1 MGVTVV
7 GILAIFCFS
16 GTPWV
21 LGAESSLLLLD
32 LKGADSQS
40 RIKTAYNAKAESVQ
54 NDQGQSILRVQAPV
68 SPHWPGITLP
78 APNGVWDLSNFAA
91 VEIKVRNT
99 GQEPLPLGS
108 RVDNAGADGSK
119 NCATA
124 GEKVAP
130 GETVTL
136 RLPLGSAPWRLSKPL
151 KLNGMRGAPAFN
163 EPIDPAKVTQI
174 LVFLNNPK
182 TEHTFEILGI
192 RAVGQAQTLDSDTFI
207 PFIDCYGQFKHATW
221 PGKIQSD
228 ADFQTR
234 QADEEKDLRAY
245 PGSEAWDKWGGWA
258 KGPQLKATGF
268 FRVEKKG
275 DTWWLVDPDGRLF
288 WSHGVD
294 CVTAGNAVTPV
305 TDRESYFTELPQ
317 AGSPFERFYGTA
329 SWAPHGF
336 YKGKSSYRT
345 FNFTASNLQRKYGAE
360 SYRAFADLAHRR
372 LRSWGMNTI
381 ANWSDASIFEMR
393 RTPYTQ
399 TVHINNPP
407 LLEGSE
413 GYWGKFYDVFD
424 PAFREQVRRGMEG
437 QRGKSAGDPWCLGYF
452 VDNEL
457 SWGGNDLNL
466 AKWTIASPA
475 GQKAKLAFLD
485 DLKAKYGTVD
495 KLNAAWGTS
504 HASWEAW
511 IESRAVPES
520 DGAKGDL
527 GDFSTRMAETYFQVC
542 REEVKRVAPDTLYLG
557 CRFAEHNDRA
567 VRAAA
572 KSCDVISF
580 NFYTENVVNVKLP
593 DGVDKP
599 IVVGEFHFGALDRG
613 MFHTGL
619 RGAANQEERA
629 WKYKNYVEGAL
640 RHPNIVGTHWFQ
652 YGDQATT
659 GRGDGENYQ
668 IGFLDVCDTPYPEIV
683 QASREVGE
691 ELYSLRK

>member
-1 MGVTVV
+1 
-7 GILAIFCFS
+7 
-16 GTPWV
+16 
-21 LGAESSLLLLD
+21 
-32 LKGADSQS
+32 
-40 RIKTAYNAKAESVQ
+40 
-54 NDQGQSILRVQAPV
+54 
-68 SPHWPGITLP
+68 
-78 APNGVWDLSNFAA
+78 
-91 VEIKVRNT
+91 
-99 GQEPLPLGS
+99 
-108 RVDNAGADGSK
+108 
-119 NCATA
+119 
-124 GEKVAP
+124 
-130 GETVTL
+130 
-136 RLPLGSAPWRLSKPL
+136 
-151 KLNGMRGAPAFN
+151 MRGAPAFN
-163 EPIDPAKVTQI
+163 EPIDPAKVTQV

-182 TEHTFEILGI
+182 SDHTFEVLDI
-192 RAVGQAQTLDSDTFI
+192 RAVGQVQTLDSDTFI
-207 PFIDCYGQFKHATW
+207 PFIDRYGQFKHAAW

-234 QADEEKDLRAY
+234 RDEEEKDLKAH

-294 CVTAGNAVTPV
+294 CVCAWNATTPV
-305 TDRESYFTELPQ
+305 TDRESYFAELPQ

-329 SWAPHGF
+329 NWAPHGF
-336 YKGKSSYRT
+336 YKGKPSYRT
-345 FNFTASNLQRKYGAE
+345 FNFTAANLQRKYGEE
-360 SYRAFADLAHRR
+360 SSRVFADLSHRR

-399 TVHINNPP
+399 TVSIHQAPS
-407 LLEGSE
+407 LEGSE

-424 PAFREQVRRGMEG
+424 PAFREGVRRGMEG
-437 QRGKSAGDPWCLGYF
+437 HRGKSAGDPWCLGYF

-457 SWGGNDLNL
+457 SWGGQELDL
-466 AKWTIASPA
+466 AKWTVASPA
-475 GQKAKLAFLD
+475 GQKAKQAFLD

-495 KLNAAWGTS
+495 KLDAAWGTS

-511 IESRAVPES
+511 LESRAVPES

-542 REEVKRVAPDTLYLG
+542 REEVKRVAPDNLYLG

-572 KSCDVISF
+572 KSCDVVSF
-580 NFYTENVVNVKLP
+580 NFYTENVVQEKLP
-593 DGVDKP
+593 EGVDKP
-599 IVVGEFHFGALDRG
+599 MLVGEFHFGALDRG